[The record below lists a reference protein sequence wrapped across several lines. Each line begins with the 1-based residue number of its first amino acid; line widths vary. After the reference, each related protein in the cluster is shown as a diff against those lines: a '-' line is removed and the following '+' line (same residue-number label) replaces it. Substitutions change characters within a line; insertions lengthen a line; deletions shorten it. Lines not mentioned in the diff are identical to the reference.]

1 MAVTSL
7 ISFGMFSRQSAAKL
21 SLQRT
26 QQDTINNKG
35 TRSVLDEE
43 QHLVFAYN
51 DETFNDIP
59 DIQNFNHI

>member
-7 ISFGMFSRQSAAKL
+7 ISFDMFSRQSAAKL

-26 QQDTINNKG
+26 QHGTINNKG

-43 QHLVFAYN
+43 QH
-51 DETFNDIP
+51 
-59 DIQNFNHI
+59 